1 MRWGGGTNQMF
12 TDAFPKEQNK
22 QVPKTQMEPILALS
36 KGRISSGV
44 TRKRNTPNFPK
55 NER

>member
-1 MRWGGGTNQMF
+1 MGGGTNQMF